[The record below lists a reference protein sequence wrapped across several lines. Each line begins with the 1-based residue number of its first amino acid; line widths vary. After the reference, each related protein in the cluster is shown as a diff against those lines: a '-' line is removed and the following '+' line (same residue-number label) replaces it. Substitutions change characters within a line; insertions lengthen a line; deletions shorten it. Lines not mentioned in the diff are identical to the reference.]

1 MQQKTFLVTNI
12 SQLLL
17 CHSDEGKPLRGKAQN
32 QLELM
37 TDAALLVKNGLIGDF
52 GDNSHL
58 KKLYSDL
65 PMLDAENCLL
75 MPGMIDPHTH
85 LVFAGTR
92 EDEFLSRIQGE
103 DYLSNLNKGKG
114 IHYTVELTRKTN
126 KADLY
131 ELAKKYLF
139 QMLKHGTTSCEAKSG
154 YGLDLESEVKALEI
168 NRDLS
173 KDFDMLISS
182 TLLSAHALP
191 GEYANRPEEYL
202 AFIARDVLPIVA
214 QKHLADFIDVFCEKN
229 VFDAKQSQWILE
241 QGQRYGLKPKIHTE
255 EFYSIG
261 GIEVAVLVHA
271 MSADHLMQ
279 VSSEGIN
286 RLADSE
292 VIGVIL
298 PGTAFN
304 MKQEDLSYPRR
315 LIDGNVPLAIGTDF
329 NPGTCMCYSMQIM
342 VELAVMK
349 MGLSIQEAINAATI
363 NASFAC
369 GLNKRTG
376 SIEKGKR
383 ADLLILSVENLK
395 QIPYFWGINKAKKVI
410 LNGRELDFQDE

>member
-1 MQQKTFLVTNI
+1 MQEKTFLVTNI

-17 CHSDEGKPLRGKAQN
+17 CHSDEGNPLRGKAQN
-32 QLELM
+32 HLDVLAN
-37 TDAALLVKNGLIGDF
+37 AALLVKNGLIGDF
-52 GDNSHL
+52 GDNEQL

-103 DYLSNLNKGKG
+103 DYLSNLSKGKG
-114 IHYTVELTRKTN
+114 IHHTVELTRKAE

-131 ELAKKYLF
+131 RQAKNNLY

-154 YGLDLESEVKALEI
+154 YGLDFDSEIKALEI

-173 KDFDMLISS
+173 KDFDMLIPS

-191 GEYANRPEEYL
+191 GEYINRPEEYL
-202 AFIARDVLPIVA
+202 AFIAREVLPVVA
-214 QKHLADFIDVFCEKN
+214 EKNLADFIDVFCEKN
-229 VFDAKQSQWILE
+229 AFDAKQALWILE
-241 QGQRYGLKPKIHTE
+241 QGQKYGLKPKIHTE
-255 EFYSIG
+255 EFFSIG
-261 GIEVAVLVHA
+261 GIEVAVSVHA
-271 MSADHLMQ
+271 LSADHLMQ

-292 VIGVIL
+292 VIGVVL

-315 LIDGNVPLAIGTDF
+315 LIDGKVPLAIGTDF

-342 VELAVMK
+342 MELAVLK
-349 MGLSIQEAINAATI
+349 MGLSIQEAINASTV

-369 GLNKRTG
+369 GLNEKVG

-383 ADLLILSVENLK
+383 ADLLILSIENFR
-395 QIPYFWGINKAKKVI
+395 QIPYFWGINKVKKVI